1 MNKKLKLNNL
11 RIILL
16 IFIILML
23 SNCQEKGSNEF
34 YNYNLNKKNNIKIK
48 LPAELNE
55 ISGLVYSEDN
65 HIITHNDEEGIIYK
79 IKLPSGEVV
88 NKFIL
93 GDKIIRKDFEGIAI
107 VEDTLFLVTGNGALY
122 KYPGF
127 AAENFAEF
135 EKIKTGLKAE
145 NNVEGLCYDKDTNS
159 LLLACK
165 DKPGKGYRGY
175 KAVYSFNL
183 EKMILET
190 KPRFLISTKKLKDK
204 FDIKEFSPSGI
215 VKHPVSGNFYIISAN
230 IRAIIEISPDG
241 KILAAVKLDKK
252 YHKQPEGI
260 TIFPDGSLVIADE
273 GNGGKGFITIVNR
286 N

>member
-1 MNKKLKLNNL
+1 MSKKLKLNNL
-11 RIILL
+11 RITLL
-16 IFIILML
+16 IFLLLML
-23 SNCQEKGSNEF
+23 SNCQYKGSNEF
-34 YNYNLNKKNNIKIK
+34 HNYNLNKKNNIKIK

-65 HIITHNDEEGIIYK
+65 HIIAHNDEEGIIYK

-93 GDKIIRKDFEGIAI
+93 GDKVFRKDFEGIAI
-107 VEDTLFLVTGNGALY
+107 VEDTLFLVTSNGVLY
-122 KYPGF
+122 KYPEF
-127 AAENFAEF
+127 ATENFTEF

-145 NNVEGLCYDKDTNS
+145 NNVEGLCYDEDTKS

-165 DKPGKGYRGY
+165 DKPGKGYKGY

-183 EKMILET
+183 EKMILEN

-204 FDIKEFSPSGI
+204 FSIKEFSPSGI

-260 TIFPDGSLVIADE
+260 TMLPDGSLIIADE
-273 GNGGKGFITIVNR
+273 GNGGKGFITIINR

>member
-1 MNKKLKLNNL
+1 MSKKLKLNNL
-11 RIILL
+11 RITLL
-16 IFIILML
+16 IFLLLML
-23 SNCQEKGSNEF
+23 SNCQYKGSNEL

-79 IKLPSGEVV
+79 IKLPLGEVV

-93 GDKIIRKDFEGIAI
+93 GEKVIRKDFEGIAL
-107 VEDTLFLVTGNGALY
+107 VKDTLFLVTSNGVLY

-127 AAENFAEF
+127 ATENFTEF

-145 NNVEGLCYDKDTNS
+145 NNVEGLCYDEETKS

-165 DKPGKGYRGY
+165 DKPGKGYKGY

-183 EKMILET
+183 EKMILEN
-190 KPRFLISTKKLKDK
+190 KPRFLISTKKLKNN

-260 TIFPDGSLVIADE
+260 TMLPDGSLIIADE
-273 GNGGKGFITIVNR
+273 GNGGKGFITIINR

>member
-1 MNKKLKLNNL
+1 MSKKLKLNKL
-11 RIILL
+11 RTTLL
-16 IFIILML
+16 IFLLLMI
-23 SNCQEKGSNEF
+23 SNCQYKGSNEF

-55 ISGLVYSEDN
+55 ISGLVYSDDN

-79 IKLPSGEVV
+79 INLQSGEVV
-88 NKFIL
+88 KKFIL
-93 GDKIIRKDFEGIAI
+93 GEKVIRKDFEGIALYK
-107 VEDTLFLVTGNGALY
+107 DTLFLVTSNGILY
-122 KYPGF
+122 KYQGF
-127 AAENFAEF
+127 ATENFTEF

-145 NNVEGLCYDKDTNS
+145 NNVEGLCYDEETKS

-165 DKPGKGYRGY
+165 DKPGKGYKGN

-183 EKMILET
+183 EKMILES
-190 KPRFLISTKKLKDK
+190 KPRFLISTKKLKNK

-215 VKHPVSGNFYIISAN
+215 VRHPVSGNFYIISAN

-260 TIFPDGSLVIADE
+260 TMLPDGSLIIADE